1 MWLKIPLIQTME
13 TYISANLQL
22 TFLQD
27 ELGKAGVG
35 LLWLSNRLPMVI
47 YSMPRDADEILAST
61 LGSRAASGN
70 SIAIP

>member
-13 TYISANLQL
+13 TYIFTINL
-22 TFLQD
+22 LQD

-35 LLWLSNRLPMVI
+35 RLWLSNRLPMVI
-47 YSMPRDADEILAST
+47 YSTPRDADEI